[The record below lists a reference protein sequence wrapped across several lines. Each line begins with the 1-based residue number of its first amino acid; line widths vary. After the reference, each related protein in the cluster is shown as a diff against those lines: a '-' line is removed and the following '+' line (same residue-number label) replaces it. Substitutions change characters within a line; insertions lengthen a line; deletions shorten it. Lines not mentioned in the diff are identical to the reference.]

1 MTEDVFSLNNMIK
14 SMKVSFIKSNE
25 SKTIG
30 VDTDTDTSIINNS
43 VCSIC
48 NSNDIVQDETLLTC
62 MKCSCII
69 GSVIDQTQEW
79 RSYTD
84 EKSSKGSSSDPSRCG
99 MPTNFL
105 LPKSSLGSVAKGCSR
120 DMMIVKRLE
129 TWNMMPYNE
138 RKLLCVFEKFMTSTN
153 NNGIP
158 MKVIQDAKYMYKQA
172 SNKKI
177 SRGDNSS
184 GLIASCIYH
193 SCIINNVPRSM
204 KEISEMFNIDSTVLT
219 KGNARFQKLM
229 PMNVRSSSAK
239 DFVSRFGSQLDLS
252 MKDISLCKD
261 FVEFLEEEEII
272 TDNSPTTSAAGSI
285 AYFCLYHGMKYVL
298 KKDISN
304 VCSVSEVTI
313 NNSIKTINK
322 YKDTIDEFFHKK

>member
-1 MTEDVFSLNNMIK
+1 MTDVYSIQHIHEMKYSFSPKKNI
-14 SMKVSFIKSNE
+14 SMNEEINKV
-25 SKTIG
+25 
-30 VDTDTDTSIINNS
+30 
-43 VCSIC
+43 CHIC
-48 NSNDIVQDETLLTC
+48 NSRDIIQDDTLLTC
-62 MKCSCII
+62 IHCSCII

-79 RSYTD
+79 RNYQD
-84 EKSSKGSSSDPSRCG
+84 ETSSKGTSSDPSRCG

-177 SRGDNSS
+177 SRGENSS

-193 SCIINNVPRSM
+193 ACIINNVPRSM

-219 KGNARFQKLM
+219 KGNARFQKLI
-229 PMNVRSSSAK
+229 PMNMPSSSAK

-252 MKDISLCKD
+252 MNDIIFCKK

-285 AYFCLYHGMKYVL
+285 AYFCLYHGIKNIL
-298 KKDISN
+298 KKDIST

-322 YKDTIDEFFHKK
+322 YKEDIEDFFENQKIEK